1 MFALYTQGLFGRGTY
16 SSALRHAGLDK
27 REVRAA
33 SRELRSYVVYWIYA
47 ALSDS
52 GLLKEIE
59 GSYRRRIRRSV
70 RNPALLDAILDLLLD
85 ADVLRSYEDIF
96 SFEAEPDR
104 PTLSIWWLKRA
115 LTGLEDRFSQLAED
129 VRSGM
134 KPSQDPAHTL
144 AMYDNPLTLLETGL
158 AVEGFGLGA
167 DIGAL
172 LLPWSGLGEYVFS
185 LRSILGDVRIM
196 AAAPPGLERVVRLAL
211 RTRGVYE
218 GGTITVFSAGP
229 EVAGLECLKQVEGT
243 GTPPEAALLLNA
255 IQWSSSPEAAVR
267 SAVTGVRS
275 GGRVYI
281 LQTLR
286 SSESL
291 PMVILGRLLGGN
303 LLPTWEELE
312 RSLRGAG
319 VGWRV
324 ISRTG
329 SAVALEVTTGVR

>member
-16 SSALRHAGLDK
+16 SSALRRVGLDK
-27 REVRAA
+27 GEVRAA
-33 SRELRSYVVYWIYA
+33 SRELRSYVVYWVYA

-59 GSYRRRIRRSV
+59 GNYRRRIRRSV
-70 RNPALLDAILDLLLD
+70 RSPALLDAILDLLLD
-85 ADVLRSYEDIF
+85 ADVLRSYQEIF
-96 SFEAEPDR
+96 SFEAEPDK
-104 PTLSIWWLKRA
+104 PTLSIRWLKRA
-115 LTGLEDRFSQLAED
+115 LAGLEDRFGQLVEE
-129 VRSGM
+129 VRLGVR
-134 KPSQDPAHTL
+134 PPQDPAHTL
-144 AMYDNPLTLLETGL
+144 VMYDNPITLLEVEL

-167 DIGAL
+167 GIGAL

-185 LRSILGDVRIM
+185 LRSVVGDVMIM
-196 AAAPPGLERVVRLAL
+196 AAAPPGLERVVRLVL

-218 GGTITVFSAGP
+218 GSKITIFSARP
-229 EVAGLECLKQVEGT
+229 EVAGLECLKQVEVT

-286 SSESL
+286 SRESL

-319 VGWRV
+319 VRWRV
-324 ISRTG
+324 VSRTS
-329 SAVALEVTTGVR
+329 SAVALEVTTEVR